1 MSSAPKLAA
10 MGADGFGEGA
20 PLGGSGGAEVSAAIE
35 IVEPKQGWLLQR
47 AYCISGN
54 RLLSTSDD
62 GSIPSITDA
71 RQIYRPRSAQEIA
84 ELVRS
89 VPPSIAIA
97 CVGGGHETANLA
109 MFANPEAIVLD
120 LVHLKSIRFHQEGES
135 PLVTVAAGVI
145 FRELVEALKGQH
157 AALPVGSAPN
167 VGVVGYV
174 INGGLSGY
182 FSRRLGLLGQRV
194 VRMTVVTA
202 AGEIRVLTPADD
214 LFTAMLGAGGAL
226 GIVVDITVELA
237 PESIIQGAEQRVVAY
252 ETREQAV
259 AFARGALRIQRESA
273 LPNDSVAMELV
284 ITGTKALVATVVF
297 YDTFQG
303 NAAEFVKPLEELAAS
318 LNLTIALKS
327 HWTTW
332 YEAATALWPVVAEI
346 KGSPLGMLQHCIGT
360 SGPPTDAIL
369 DFICDTVIAEV
380 PLDEAPFSIVEIR
393 TLGAAVF
400 SKREIASGNCHHPF
414 FLDFVTL
421 YDARVKTVDERQQIA
436 ELTQRVLEKA
446 RLVEGLSVDF
456 SGTHSQP
463 DDLDSGVSLAGILGT
478 EAMAELVRR
487 QKQAVD
493 PAHRFRFHPLAKVLG

>member
-10 MGADGFGEGA
+10 IGADGFGEWA
-20 PLGGSGGAEVSAAIE
+20 PLGGSRGAEVSAAIE

-54 RLLSTSDD
+54 RLSTTSGD
-62 GSIPSITDA
+62 GSIPSSTDA

-120 LVHLKSIRFHQEGES
+120 LVHLKSISFHQEGES
-135 PLVTVAAGVI
+135 SLVTVAAGVI
-145 FRELVEALKGQH
+145 FRELVEAVKGQH

-202 AGEIRVLTPADD
+202 DGEIRVLTPADD

-226 GIVVDITVELA
+226 GIVVDITVEMA

-259 AFARGALRIQRESA
+259 AFARGALRIQREFA

-297 YDTFQG
+297 YDSFQG
-303 NAAEFVKPLEELAAS
+303 NAAEFVKPLEQLAAG
-318 LNLTIALKS
+318 LNLAIALKS

-393 TLGAAVF
+393 MLGAAVF
-400 SKREIASGNCHHPF
+400 SKREIASGNCHHQF

-421 YDARVKTVDERQQIA
+421 YDAKAKTVDERHQIA

-446 RLVEGLSVDF
+446 RLVDGLSVDF

-463 DDLDSGVSLAGILGT
+463 DDRDSGVSLAGILGT

-487 QKQAVD
+487 QKRAVD
-493 PAHRFRFHPLAKVLG
+493 PANRFRFHPLAKVLG